1 MTTTVRSVDQ
11 QRSPQHTSFHPSP
24 GNVCCESPWFV
35 VKPCKYSS
43 CIIGTIAVRG
53 LLQTTAKTKR
63 QATTIEHPAV
73 TPAISSF
80 VQIAFCNLDLLF
92 FDLKRNEDKT
102 RLHPSVSMPAPAPK
116 YMMLYTHTLYFPCP
130 FQLSRCTD
138 AWWPRASRAIARRP
152 RAVPMATSGGHASTL
167 TCAAAVA
174 ASRGGGGEPGY
185 KSRQIRKFRKDN
197 SIRETNESFTST
209 RVTHVYAGNESF
221 T

>member
-1 MTTTVRSVDQ
+1 MKKLF
-11 QRSPQHTSFHPSP
+11 QRNRGGGRIRPPP
-24 GNVCCESPWFV
+24 RRWR
-35 VKPCKYSS
+35 VKPCKYSI

-152 RAVPMATSGGHASTL
+152 RAVPHGHIRRPCLHTHL
-167 TCAAAVA
+167 RRRRRRVA
-174 ASRGGGGEPGY
+174 WRWRRARIQE
-185 KSRQIRKFRKDN
+185 QTN
-197 SIRETNESFTST
+197 SK
-209 RVTHVYAGNESF
+209 V
-221 T
+221 